1 MCFQSWIEWRQVHAL
16 ADVSSRGCFLGNN
29 KALVSAGERGVGG
42 NRERC
47 FGGQIC
53 DPPDPALCLR
63 CRSSAFHD
71 FFFFFSPPPLPHDG
85 RASCGAGSQL
95 CFLSQS
101 PFMWSLPRVLPV
113 DSVGRS
119 DVFSP
124 RRVQAGGPNSSY
136 QWPRAAAIADASAS
150 ANFHNMRHRLWFK
163 SKKFTVSFPGCL
175 GLPK

>member
-1 MCFQSWIEWRQVHAL
+1 MHWRMSAPEGVFWEIIKPWF
-16 ADVSSRGCFLGNN
+16 RPGNEVWG
-29 KALVSAGERGVGG
+29 AIERGVSGRRGWGG
-42 NRERC
+42 ANMRPTR
-47 FGGQIC
+47 
-53 DPPDPALCLR
+53 PRALLTLPQLR
-63 CRSSAFHD
+63 IPRLL
-71 FFFFFSPPPLPHDG
+71 FFFSPPPPLPHDG